1 LKSASGKMGK
11 KNWFL
16 AILSGVLLTC
26 AFPKVGL
33 WQLGWFA
40 LVPLLMA
47 VKDLTSGQAFRIG
60 FAAGLAHFLTLL
72 YWLLYTMQIYGGLP
86 FYLAIPVLFLLS
98 AYTAMYIG
106 LFALLMARWTQR
118 LSWGYLAAVPVFW
131 VSLEYIRGF
140 LFTGFPWSFL
150 GYSQYSQLH
159 IIQISDIFGVY
170 GISFLMAL
178 SNAALFSVVESILAQ
193 KRSDKKKFRFIVFR
207 PLIVFFVLLA
217 ATWIYGKWQILSFD
231 DKLSKVAVRR
241 ISVVQGNIDQA
252 IKWDPAFQIETTEKY
267 INLSLSAKK
276 HAPDMVVW
284 PETATPFYFLH
295 NAPLS
300 KMVMNA
306 VEVTGKDFLIGS
318 PSYTYEKTKE
328 EINYYNSAYLIE
340 ADLKVIGK
348 YDKVHLV
355 PFGEYV
361 PFKKWLPFLGK
372 MVAHVGDFKPGIKG
386 ETLSWK
392 DEKLGIQICFEIIFP
407 GLSRAMAQNGADI
420 LINITNDAWF
430 GKTSAPYQHFSMAVF
445 RAVENRRS
453 LVRAANTGI
462 SGFVDP
468 VGRILDQSELFTDAV
483 LTGNIPIYKKTSF
496 YTRAGDLFAVT
507 CSLISVIFILIGSYK
522 GKKGSQ
528 RHNI

>member
-1 LKSASGKMGK
+1 LKSASDIIGK
-11 KNWFL
+11 KNWLL

-47 VKDLTSGQAFRIG
+47 LKDLTFGQAFRIG

-72 YWLLYTMQIYGGLP
+72 YWLLYTMQTYGGLP
-86 FYLAIPVLFLLS
+86 FYLAVPVLFLLS
-98 AYTAMYIG
+98 AYMALYIG
-106 LFALLMARWTQR
+106 LFAVLMTLWTKR
-118 LSWGYLAAVPVFW
+118 FSWGFLAAVPVFW
-131 VSLEYIRGF
+131 VSLEYVRGF

-150 GYSQYSQLH
+150 GYSQYNQLH

-178 SNAALFSVVESILAQ
+178 SSAAFFLAIEIIFAQ
-193 KRSDKKKFRFIVFR
+193 RRSEKKNIQIRVFQ

-231 DKLSKVAVRR
+231 DNLSKLVVRR

-252 IKWDPAFQIETTEKY
+252 IKWDTAFQTKTTEKY

-276 HAPDMVVW
+276 HAPDLVVW

-295 NAPLS
+295 DAPLS
-300 KMVMNA
+300 KMIIDTVDVM
-306 VEVTGKDFLIGS
+306 GKDFLIGS
-318 PSYTYEKTKE
+318 PSYTYEKTTE
-328 EINYYNSAYLIE
+328 EVNYYNSAYLIDAE
-340 ADLKVIGK
+340 PKIIGK

-372 MVAHVGDFKPGIKG
+372 MVAHVGDFTPGIKG

-392 DEKLGIQICFEIIFP
+392 DDKLGVQICFEIIFP

-468 VGRILDQSELFTDAV
+468 VGRVIEQSVLFKDSV
-483 LTGNIPIYKKTSF
+483 LTGNIPIYNKTSL
-496 YTRAGDLFAVT
+496 YTRYGDFFAILCILLT
-507 CSLISVIFILIGSYK
+507 SNLILMGFLHR
-522 GKKGSQ
+522 KK
-528 RHNI
+528 R